1 MEFLLYVLTFLF
13 GYYTHRTFH
22 AYTTAKIGSLIF
34 LHSKLVSVI
43 ILLKSIEQFT
53 YAKAFGM
60 LQLQE
65 KGATDSEI
73 KAYKIMIENDVDF
86 FKKQSIQN
94 INRHIPEYLKV
105 LEPIDTWEDAMA
117 YIVKYKEEIPKEML
131 HDR

>member
-1 MEFLLYVLTFLF
+1 
-13 GYYTHRTFH
+13 
-22 AYTTAKIGSLIF
+22 
-34 LHSKLVSVI
+34 
-43 ILLKSIEQFT
+43 
-53 YAKAFGM
+53 M